1 MEREEIK
8 NLINKYKPHLQCIYD
23 IYSKI
28 GYNKISFFSNIAIR
42 ENEFKEFLLNFT
54 ILGLL
59 ISIEQMKY
67 IFQKI
72 SSEKLEQR
80 YNQSYFNFD
89 DFLLSIGYLSIFST
103 FTQRSRKILPSD
115 IQNCNVNVFNNFI
128 QFLGLKLPFNK
139 LEVENFINDRRALD
153 FKNIINLQKQIRN
166 SQIMKDIKN
175 VDVNFD
181 KSEKNVSNK
190 NSENQKE
197 NIVENIEDRKDN
209 NVEDKKEENVENKKD
224 NNVEDKKE
232 ENFENKKEENFENKK
247 EDNIENKKMIIQ
259 IILK

>member
-28 GYNKISFFSNIAIR
+28 GYNKISFFSNISIR

-72 SSEKLEQR
+72 SSEKLDQR

-197 NIVENIEDRKDN
+197 NIVENIEDKKDN
-209 NVEDKKEENVENKKD
+209 NEKKEENVENKKIIMLKI
-224 NNVEDKKE
+224 KK
-232 ENFENKKEENFENKK
+232 
-247 EDNIENKKMIIQ
+247 KKMLKIKKKII
-259 IILK
+259 

>member
-8 NLINKYKPHLQCIYD
+8 NLINKYKPHLQCIYN

-28 GYNKISFFSNIAIR
+28 GYNKISFFSNISIR

-72 SSEKLEQR
+72 SSEKLDQR

-232 ENFENKKEENFENKK
+232 ENVENKK
-247 EDNIENKKMIIQ
+247 EDNIGNKKDDKSNKIEVKDNI
-259 IILK
+259 

>member
-1 MEREEIK
+1 
-8 NLINKYKPHLQCIYD
+8 
-23 IYSKI
+23 
-28 GYNKISFFSNIAIR
+28 
-42 ENEFKEFLLNFT
+42 
-54 ILGLL
+54 
-59 ISIEQMKY
+59 MKY

-72 SSEKLEQR
+72 SSEKLDQR

-175 VDVNFD
+175 DDVNFD

-197 NIVENIEDRKDN
+197 NIVENIEERKDN
-209 NVEDKKEENVENKKD
+209 NIENKKEENVENKKIIMLKT
-224 NNVEDKKE
+224 KK
-232 ENFENKKEENFENKK
+232 KKILKIKK
-247 EDNIENKKMIIQ
+247 KKM
-259 IILK
+259 LKIKRR

>member
-1 MEREEIK
+1 
-8 NLINKYKPHLQCIYD
+8 
-23 IYSKI
+23 
-28 GYNKISFFSNIAIR
+28 
-42 ENEFKEFLLNFT
+42 
-54 ILGLL
+54 
-59 ISIEQMKY
+59 MKY

-89 DFLLSIGYLSIFST
+89 DFLLSLSYLSIFST
-103 FTQRSRKILPSD
+103 FTQRSRKILPSV
-115 IQNCNVNVFNNFI
+115 INNCNVNVFNNFI

-139 LEVENFINDRRALD
+139 LEVENFINYRRALD

-181 KSEKNVSNK
+181 KSQKNVSNK

-197 NIVENIEDRKDN
+197 NIVENIEERKDN
-209 NVEDKKEENVENKKD
+209 NIENKKEENVENKK
-224 NNVEDKKE
+224 E
-232 ENFENKKEENFENKK
+232 ENVENKK

-259 IILK
+259 I